1 MARYRAGILT
11 QTRIID
17 ATREL
22 LGEVGL
28 DGTTLKAICDRAGV
42 RAGSFYN
49 LFESKEEVVLR
60 VVGEAIAA
68 IDPDPEGKHS
78 ETVNDLVEA
87 YVAFITGSS
96 SLASIYLQIAV
107 SGAITHGTLGKRVLR
122 HHQRRLGRFTEAI
135 GRERPTLGADDTVM
149 RAELLIA
156 TLNGLAFRLV
166 LDPGFDFAGHARRS
180 VSDPVVSRAPTT

>member
-1 MARYRAGILT
+1 MARYRAGIRT
-11 QTRIID
+11 EARIID

-68 IDPDPEGKHS
+68 VDPDPEGRHTD
-78 ETVNDLVEA
+78 TVEDLVEA
-87 YVAFITGSS
+87 YIAFITGTS
-96 SLASIYLQIAV
+96 SLASIYVQIAV
-107 SGAITHGTLGKRVLR
+107 NGAITHGTLGKRVLR
-122 HHQRRLGRFTEAI
+122 HHQRRLERFSEAMR
-135 GRERPTLGADDTVM
+135 REESSLAEDEATR

-166 LDPGFDFAGHARRS
+166 LDPRFDFAGHAR
-180 VSDPVVSRAPTT
+180 TTLTARIAQ

>member
-1 MARYRAGILT
+1 MARYRAGIRT
-11 QTRIID
+11 EARIID

-28 DGTTLKAICDRAGV
+28 EGTTLKAICERAGV

-68 IDPDPEGKHS
+68 VDPDPEGRHTD
-78 ETVNDLVEA
+78 TVADLVEA
-87 YVAFITGSS
+87 YIEFISGSS
-96 SLASIYLQIAV
+96 ALTSIYLQIAV
-107 SGAITHGTLGKRVLR
+107 TGAITHGTLGKRVLR
-122 HHQRRLGRFTEAI
+122 HHQRRLKRFVEAI
-135 GRERPTLGADDTVM
+135 QRAEPSVPTPEATE
-149 RAELLIA
+149 RAELLLA

-166 LDPGFDFAGHARRS
+166 LDPEFDFAGHARRTS
-180 VSDPVVSRAPTT
+180 TAPTRS